1 MDLKN
6 VQDEEVVLQ
15 EVMGKINSTLQS
27 LGGSDGH
34 LVSVNSSLHTIL
46 SRSTEFSDQVDVTRS
61 QVDTSRL
68 VSVHLSAQR
77 KVFSGRHN

>member
-1 MDLKN
+1 
-6 VQDEEVVLQ
+6 
-15 EVMGKINSTLQS
+15 
-27 LGGSDGH
+27 
-34 LVSVNSSLHTIL
+34 
-46 SRSTEFSDQVDVTRS
+46 VDVTRS